1 MTTLVPLNF
10 KCSVNLFLFRNR
22 CDFLNPFSGKPFF
35 DIFGTNAVV
44 NMEGY
49 PFKYKNSD
57 GCTMV
62 TSDVGK
68 KFYGIIFCNVKCD
81 ELAILHAIQ
90 TNLPTKRLMMEY
102 NSEDDEDDDDD
113 DY

>member
-1 MTTLVPLNF
+1 MTTLLPLNL
-10 KCSVNLFLFRNR
+10 KCSFIPFSFRNR

-35 DIFGTNAVV
+35 DFFQTNAVI

-68 KFYGIIFCNVKCD
+68 KFHGIIFCNGKYD

-90 TNLPTKRLMMEY
+90 TNLRTKRLMMEY
-102 NSEDDEDDDDD
+102 NSDDDDDD